1 MMGQFEGRVA
11 LVTGAGSGLGRE
23 YALAL
28 AAQGA
33 AVVVND
39 LGISVAGDASSGDS
53 AVAVTEEIRSGGGE
67 AIANSDSVAEWR
79 SAERIVATA
88 LEHYGRLDIVV
99 NNAGNNRPS
108 SLVDVSEIDADIQ
121 LGTHLKGTL
130 AVSHFAA
137 RHWVR
142 LGAARGRAI
151 VNTTSAVGLHPV
163 AGGGVYGAA
172 KAGVI
177 ALTTSHAKELAGYGV
192 RVNAVAPCARTR
204 MVEASP
210 DVLAMMPKS
219 DGFDRH
225 DAAHVAP
232 MVLYLAS
239 IECRFTGR
247 VFAVEG
253 PDIAIYHPHGVEE
266 HWSTDGQWSLHSLT
280 EVFDSYPQR
289 SEIDAFFP
297 GGVVPYAEP
306 SGRTLRDLEKVASAE
321 RRKPPT
327 L

>member
-1 MMGQFEGRVA
+1 MRPFDGKVA
-11 LVTGAGSGLGRE
+11 IVTGAGSGLGRE
-23 YALAL
+23 YALAF
-28 AAQGA
+28 AAHGA

-39 LGISVAGDASSGDS
+39 LGVAVTGDAPSGDS
-53 AVAVTEEIRSGGGE
+53 AQRVTDEIVARGGR
-67 AIANSDSVAEWR
+67 AVANRDSVAEWGG
-79 SAERIVATA
+79 AEGIVNLA
-88 LEHYGRLDIVV
+88 LAEFGRLDIVI

-108 SLVDVSEIDADIQ
+108 SLVDLSEVDADVQ

-137 RHWVR
+137 RHWAQA
-142 LGAARGRAI
+142 GAAAGRAI
-151 VNTTSAVGLHPV
+151 VNTTSAVGLHPA

-177 ALTTSHAKELAGYGV
+177 ALTVSHAQELAKYGV

-210 DVLAMMPKS
+210 NVLALMPKPE
-219 DGFDRH
+219 GFDRH
-225 DAAHVAP
+225 EAAHVAP

-239 IECRFTGR
+239 TSCRFTGR
-247 VFAVEG
+247 VFAIEG
-253 PDIAIYHPHGVEE
+253 PDVAIYHPQGVEE
-266 HWSTDGQWSLHSLT
+266 HWSTDGQWSLASLT
-280 EVFDSYPQR
+280 EVFDSHPQR

-306 SGRTLRDLEKVASAE
+306 SGRTLRDLEKLTRSE
-321 RRKPPT
+321 GLEPPT

>member
-1 MMGQFEGRVA
+1 MTAFVGKVA
-11 LVTGAGSGLGRE
+11 IVTGAGNGLGRE
-23 YALAL
+23 YALSL
-28 AAQGA
+28 AAHGA
-33 AVVVND
+33 SVVVND
-39 LGISVAGDASSGDS
+39 LGVGVTGDAPTGDS
-53 AVAVTEEIRSGGGE
+53 ARVVVDEIISRGGRAVASVS
-67 AIANSDSVAEWR
+67 SVADWAG
-79 SAERIVATA
+79 AESIVGTA
-88 LEHYGRLDIVV
+88 LTEFGRLDVVV

-108 SLVDVSEIDADIQ
+108 SLVDLSQADVDVQ
-121 LGTHLKGTL
+121 LDTHLKGTL

-137 RHWVR
+137 QHWAEA
-142 LGAARGRAI
+142 GPYGGRSI
-151 VNTTSAVGLHPV
+151 VNTTSAVGLHPA

-177 ALTTSHAKELAGYGV
+177 ALTVSHAQELAKYGV

-204 MVEASP
+204 MVEGSP
-210 DVLAMMPKS
+210 NVLALMPKS

-239 IECRFTGR
+239 ASCRFTGR

-253 PDIAIYHPHGVEE
+253 PDVAIYHPYGVED
-266 HWSTDGQWSLHSLT
+266 HWSTNGQWSLQALT
-280 EVFDSYPQR
+280 KAFDSHPQR

-306 SGRTLRDLEKVASAE
+306 SGRTLRDLDKLARPE
-321 RRKPPT
+321 
-327 L
+327 